1 MVDTPRKGPEAKKI
15 YIYSLMMSK
24 CGEKKR
30 KKNFHLDIVDL
41 IG

>member
-15 YIYSLMMSK
+15 YIVFTHDVEMW
-24 CGEKKR
+24 R
-30 KKNFHLDIVDL
+30 KKERKMYHLDIVDL